1 MTKRNISIVFGIIAV
16 AVVAVAGALLWP
28 GKPAP
33 TASVQPPVSA
43 PAPAAVA
50 SAPATPGA
58 PIPAPRAEGLDM
70 VMGADNAP
78 ITIIEY
84 ASLTCPHCAK
94 LHIETMPRLKAEYID
109 TGKLKLVFRD
119 FPLDRIALNAAM
131 LARCAGPERFFTFLD
146 VFFTQQANWL
156 QGTSGEQI
164 MASLRR
170 LARTGGMSEA
180 AMDACLANPE
190 MQNAVLSQ
198 SMTGEREHKV
208 QATPTLVINGTV
220 HRGGQTFEELDKI
233 LKPLAGS
240 R

>member
-1 MTKRNISIVFGIIAV
+1 MNKRHISTFFA
-16 AVVAVAGALLWP
+16 AFALIGL
-28 GKPAP
+28 AF
-33 TASVQPPVSA
+33 S
-43 PAPAAVA
+43 A
-50 SAPATPGA
+50 SAQTA
-58 PIPAPRAEGLDM
+58 IPAPRAEGLDM
-70 VMGADNAP
+70 VMGAENAP
-78 ITIIEY
+78 ITMIEY

-94 LHIETMPRLKAEYID
+94 LHVETMPRLKAEYID

-131 LARCAGPERFFTFLD
+131 LARCAGPERYFTFLD
-146 VFFTQQANWL
+146 VFFAQQANWL
-156 QGTSGEQI
+156 RGTSGEQI

-170 LARTGGMSEA
+170 LARTGGMTEA
-180 AMDACLANPE
+180 AMDQCLANTE

-198 SMTGEREHKV
+198 AMTGEREHKV

-220 HRGGQTFEELDKI
+220 HRGGQSFEELDAI